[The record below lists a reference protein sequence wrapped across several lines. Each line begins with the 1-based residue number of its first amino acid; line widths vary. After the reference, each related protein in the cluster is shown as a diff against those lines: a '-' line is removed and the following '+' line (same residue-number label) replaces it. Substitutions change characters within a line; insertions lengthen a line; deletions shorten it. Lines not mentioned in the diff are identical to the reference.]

1 MLGSKHSY
9 THTAALL
16 RLIIGRI
23 LLFVC
28 ADEREINSNA
38 GSARAPFL
46 WLIWFDLLITFVSF
60 VFPRNFSSVGKRD
73 QVTRWEKT
81 VCLSRVGKFEQRG
94 EQEPRRPMAH
104 LERWRTLVS
113 SFSPIHAA
121 PINMQRRGIG
131 RLLLFLFPS
140 FSSYCLCFARLDRW
154 LPSGLFCMSNQVES
168 ASIDTTEL
176 VAMNQTVQCGSYGLF
191 TVAKS
196 HSSARVWYDDESVQR
211 IPHLSTEIKEEPIT
225 NNNNTRNIL
234 KKWNQTANRKYG
246 VWRRWTVVDIKMWN
260 VRKKT
265 KTIKVGGWR

>member
-121 PINMQRRGIG
+121 PINMQTRGIG
-131 RLLLFLFPS
+131 RLLFSFFPS

-168 ASIDTTEL
+168 AAIDTTEL
-176 VAMNQTVQCGSYGLF
+176 VTMHQTVSYVPYGLYCS
-191 TVAKS
+191 KS
-196 HSSARVWYDDESVQR
+196 HSFARLWYDDESVQR
-211 IPHLSTEIKEEPIT
+211 IPHLSTEKKEEPIT
-225 NNNNTRNIL
+225 NN
-234 KKWNQTANRKYG
+234 KTANRINGVGAGLLCDGGERSWILKYG
-246 VWRRWTVVDIKMWN
+246 MSE
-260 VRKKT
+260 KT
-265 KTIKVGGWR
+265 NKQTIKVGGGDSCLA